1 MIDKMQNTFFKT
13 LILSGMIILSS
24 CSREKEEIPSNIM
37 PQKKMIEVLSDV
49 HYTEETIQLKN
60 LNYSDSTRKI
70 AYGYYKEVFQK
81 HQITPEQFKE
91 SFEWYKSHPEVMNDM
106 YKEIITHLSEEQ
118 AKEGN

>member
-1 MIDKMQNTFFKT
+1 MRNTFIKS
-13 LILSGMIILSS
+13 LLLLGIIILSS
-24 CSREKEEIPSNIM
+24 CSREKEEVPSNIM

-49 HYTEETIQLKN
+49 HYTEATIQLRN

-118 AKEGN
+118 AKVGN